1 MNRDRNMLTLLN
13 SFHQQDEVE
22 SKVNQ
27 VKTNHAARVIQTQ
40 WKKHREEAEK
50 KKEEENIDVGLRSEK
65 CCLDNS
71 CFLPGDNLKSW
82 FCEIGCGFNGQH
94 LVPVDNLKH

>member
-1 MNRDRNMLTLLN
+1 M
-13 SFHQQDEVE
+13 
-22 SKVNQ
+22 
-27 VKTNHAARVIQTQ
+27 KTNHAARVIQTK

-50 KKEEENIDVGLRSEK
+50 KKEEDNINVGLGSEK

-82 FCEIGCGFNGQH
+82 FCEIGCGFNWQH